1 MHVGGRPDAV
11 EIAGNAHFPVNKG
24 GLCVKGWSAGGT
36 LAHRERLTVPLVRAA
51 SGELIPATW
60 ETAIETIAG
69 RVRGIQASHGPDAVG
84 VFGSGA
90 LTNEKAY
97 LLGKFARV
105 ALRTSNIDYNGR
117 FCMSSGA
124 AASVRAFGLDRGLPF
139 PLEDIPQA
147 GAVLLAG
154 GNPGETMPPLMQYF
168 AAQRANGGQLVI
180 ADPRSSTT
188 AQWATLHLR
197 LRPGTDAALANG
209 LLHVLI
215 ADGLIDDQYIARRT
229 DGFDEVR
236 GVVRLYD
243 PDRVERITGVPAADL
258 RRAAHILGSASS
270 SMVLTGRGPEQQSQG
285 VHNALAYIN
294 LALALGQVG
303 RPSGGYG
310 CVTGQGNGQG
320 GREHGQKADQLPG
333 YRRIDD
339 PEARRHIAALWD
351 IREEDLP
358 GPGQSAFEML
368 SSMGE
373 DGGVRGLLVFGSNIA
388 VSTPDARRIQ
398 QRLRALD
405 LLVVSDFF
413 LSETAA
419 LADVVL
425 PSAQWAEEQGTMTN
439 LEGRVILR
447 SRAFAPPPGVRTDL
461 EAIVALAAALD
472 RQAWFPSSDPR
483 TVFDEL
489 RQATAGGPADYRGI
503 SYERIRA
510 GDGVFWPCPDP
521 AHPGTPRLF
530 TEHFPTPTGRARFHA
545 IHHQAAAEPT
555 DESFPLILT
564 TGRVLAQYQS
574 GTQTRRIAELQALA
588 SEPFAEMHPATAA
601 SLGVAA
607 GGEIAL
613 TTRRGTTRLPAR
625 LTDAIREDT
634 VFVPFHWGGDQSI
647 NRLTNPA
654 LDPISRMPEFKVCA
668 VKAQPV
674 ASARP
679 DLHHRWSL
687 EEAVRVC
694 DCNGVSKARIVEAVL
709 AGARSLQSVCDTT
722 RAGTGCGS
730 CRPEVQALIDATSR
744 RLDAPGAKAPG
755 LQRGLKA
762 PRHDAL
768 STPDVARGLQPPRQ
782 APQSFTGSDLS
793 AVALAK
799 AEAPGATAPAR
810 VANDAMEHTVTMTS
824 SDAPTGPRKRSL
836 VVVGNGMAGVAC
848 VEQIL
853 KHAAQFDITIF
864 GDETH
869 VNYNRILLSSV
880 LAGEKSSEQIT
891 LNPIE
896 WYRQNGIQLRVGVR
910 VTDVDAR
917 QKTVTADDGSVTSY
931 DTLLLATG
939 SSAWMPP
946 IAGLDLDG
954 VFAFRT
960 LDDTRA
966 LLGRAGGGTRA
977 VVIGGGLLGLEA
989 ARGLQVQGCEVTVVH
1004 LMDTLM
1010 ERQVDAV
1017 GGAML
1022 RRKIEELGVRV
1033 LVGRSTKAIVGEG
1046 RVAAVEFGDGERID
1060 ADLVVVAA
1068 GIRPNV
1074 ELGRRAGLTVNRG
1087 IVVNDHMETS
1097 SPDVFAVGECVEH
1110 NGVCYGLVAPLIE
1123 QAKVLAATITGNK
1136 GPAYTGSVLA
1146 AKLKIMGVEVF
1157 SAGDWTDA
1165 GVAEPVRFED
1175 PALGVYKKVVLRDNR
1190 LAGVILV
1197 GDTSD
1202 SHRYMDWLRSAADLS
1217 DRRRHLLFPPPV
1229 EDGGLDIAQIPD
1241 SATVCGCVGVTKG
1254 AIIEAIHTKGLN
1266 TLSQLK
1272 EHTRASTGCGSCTA
1286 RCQEILKAVA
1296 PEFEEDGK
1304 KVMCGCVAFT
1314 QENLREILRSQRLRS
1329 VQDVLDIYGNGV
1341 GCEVCKPALS
1351 YMMDMLWCG
1360 DHDEDR
1366 SARFINDRVHANIQK
1381 DGTFSVVPRIRGGV
1395 TSPAELRRI
1404 ADVAEK
1410 YQVPMVKITGSQRID
1425 LLGVKKADLPR
1436 VWADLGMPSGQAY
1449 TKGMRMVKTCVGTDF
1464 CRFGTQDS
1472 TGAGIEMERRFENL
1486 FTPHKVKMAAV
1497 GCPRN
1502 CAEATVKDVGLI
1514 GIEGGWQVVVGG
1526 AAGKSVRQADLLVT
1540 VETTDAALEAAELF
1554 FQYYREHANYLER
1567 TYDFVV
1573 RVGMDKVRKDTV
1585 YAPAEARAGLL
1596 DRLRKSKERSRDAWL
1611 EGREPVHPS
1620 QFIPLRPLEEVN
1632 P

>member
-1 MHVGGRPDAV
+1 MHVSGRRDAV
-11 EIAGNAHFPVNKG
+11 EIAGNAQFPVNKG
-24 GLCVKGWSAGGT
+24 GLCVKGWSAAGT
-36 LAHRERLTVPLVRAA
+36 LAHRDRLTAPLIRDAN
-51 SGELIPATW
+51 GTLKPATW
-60 ETAIETIAG
+60 EAALDTIAT
-69 RVRGIQASHGPDAVG
+69 RVRAIQAAHGADAVG

-105 ALRTSNIDYNGR
+105 ALATSNIDYNGR

-139 PLEDIPQA
+139 PLEDISRT

-168 AAQRANGGQLVI
+168 ATQRANGGQLIV
-180 ADPRSSTT
+180 ADPRASTT
-188 AQWATLHLR
+188 AQWATVHLP

-209 LLHVLI
+209 LLHTLI
-215 ADGLIDDQYIARRT
+215 TEGLIDETYIAART
-229 DGFDEVR
+229 EGFGEVSEL
-236 GVVRLYD
+236 VRAYD
-243 PDRVERITGVPAADL
+243 PQRVEQITGVPAADL
-258 RRAAHILGSASS
+258 LRAARILGTAAS
-270 SMVLTGRGPEQQSQG
+270 SMVLTGRGPEQQSHG
-285 VHNALAYIN
+285 VTNALAYIN

-303 RPSGGYG
+303 RPSGGFG
-310 CVTGQGNGQG
+310 CLTGQGNGQG

-333 YRRIDD
+333 YRKIDD
-339 PEARRHIAALWD
+339 PDARRHIASLWR

-358 GPGQSAFEML
+358 GPGKSAFEML
-368 SSMGE
+368 SSIG
-373 DGGVRGLLVFGSNIA
+373 DQGGVRGLFVFGSNVA
-388 VSTPDARRIQ
+388 VSAPDARRIQ

-419 LADVVL
+419 LADIVL
-425 PSAQWAEEQGTMTN
+425 PSAQWAEEDGTMTN
-439 LEGRVILR
+439 LEGRVVLR
-447 SRAFAPPPGVRTDL
+447 SRAFAPPTGVRTDL
-461 EAIVALAAALD
+461 EALVAIAGSLGRGDL
-472 RQAWFPSSDPR
+472 FPSSTPR
-483 TVFDEL
+483 EVFDEL
-489 RQATAGGPADYRGI
+489 RLASSGGAADYKGI
-503 SYERIRA
+503 SYDRIRSS
-510 GDGVFWPCPDP
+510 DGLFWPCPDLT
-521 AHPGTPRLF
+521 HPGTPRLF
-530 TEHFPTPTGRARFHA
+530 TEQFPTPTGRARFHA
-545 IHHQAAAEPT
+545 VHHDAPAEAA
-555 DESFPLILT
+555 DEHYPLYLT
-564 TGRVLAQYQS
+564 TGRLLAQYQS
-574 GTQTRRIAELQALA
+574 GTQTRRVAELQALA
-588 SEPFAEMHPATAA
+588 PTAFAEVHPATAA
-601 SLGVAA
+601 RLGVSS

-613 TTRRGTTRLPAR
+613 TSRRGTTQLPVR
-625 LTDAIREDT
+625 ITPSIREDT
-634 VFVPFHWGGDQSI
+634 VFVPFHWGGAQSI

-668 VKAQPV
+668 IKAQPV
-674 ASARP
+674 ATARP
-679 DLHHRWSL
+679 GHDRLPI
-687 EEAVRVC
+687 EEPVRVC
-694 DCNGVSKARIVEAVL
+694 DCNGVTRARIVEAVL
-709 AGARSLQSVCDTT
+709 AGARSLQSVCDVT

-730 CRPEVQALIDATSR
+730 CRPEVQALIDATSN
-744 RLDAPGAKAPG
+744 RLD
-755 LQRGLKA
+755 
-762 PRHDAL
+762 
-768 STPDVARGLQPPRQ
+768 T
-782 APQSFTGSDLS
+782 TGSRILPPEGGS
-793 AVALAK
+793 HPCGVGVAGK
-799 AEAPGATAPAR
+799 NNDR
-810 VANDAMEHTVTMTS
+810 VASGFSRKA
-824 SDAPTGPRKRSL
+824 TGGALRSL

-853 KHAAQFDITIF
+853 KHAPRFAITIF

-880 LAGEKSSEQIT
+880 LAGEKSSDQIT
-891 LNPIE
+891 LNPLD
-896 WYRQNGIQLRVGVR
+896 WYRQNGITLRVGVR
-910 VTDVDAR
+910 ITDVDPVR
-917 QKTVTADDGSVTSY
+917 KTVTGQDGSVTSY

-966 LLGRAGGGTRA
+966 LLARAAAGRKA

-989 ARGLQVQGCEVTVVH
+989 ARGLQVQGSDVTVVH

-1010 ERQVDAV
+1010 ERQVDPV
-1017 GGAML
+1017 GGGLL
-1022 RRKIEELGVRV
+1022 RRRIEELGVRV
-1033 LVGRSTKAIVGEG
+1033 LLGRSTKAIVGDG
-1046 RVAAVEFGDGERID
+1046 RVEAVEFADGERIE

-1087 IVVNDHMETS
+1087 IVVNDYMETS

-1123 QAKVLAATITGNK
+1123 QAKVLAATMTGNK
-1136 GPAYTGSVLA
+1136 GPAYTGSVTA

-1165 GVAEPVRFED
+1165 AAAEPVRFED
-1175 PALGVYKKVVLRDNR
+1175 PALGVYKKVVVRDNR
-1190 LAGVILV
+1190 LSGVILV
-1197 GDTSD
+1197 GDTAD
-1202 SHRYMDWLRSAADLS
+1202 SHRYMDWLRAGTNLS

-1229 EDGGLDIAQIPD
+1229 EDTGVDIAQIPD

-1266 TLSQLK
+1266 TLAQLK

-1296 PEFEEDGK
+1296 PEFEEETR
-1304 KVMCGCVAFT
+1304 KVMCGCLPFT
-1314 QENLREILRSQRLRS
+1314 QENLREILRSQRLKS

-1351 YMMDMLWCG
+1351 YMLDMLWCG

-1395 TSPAELRRI
+1395 TSPEELRRI

-1425 LLGVKKADLPR
+1425 LLGVKKADLPK

-1472 TGAGIEMERRFENL
+1472 TAAGIELERRFENL
-1486 FTPHKVKMAAV
+1486 FTPHKVKMASV

-1502 CAEATVKDVGLI
+1502 CAEATVKDIGLI

-1540 VETTDAALEAAELF
+1540 VETTEAAIEAAELF
-1554 FQYYREHANYLER
+1554 FQFYREHANYLER

-1573 RVGMDKVRKDTV
+1573 RIGMDKVRKDTV
-1585 YAPAEARAGLL
+1585 YATADVRAGLL
-1596 DRLRKSKERSRDAWL
+1596 DRLRKSKARARDAWQ

-1620 QFIPLRPLEEVN
+1620 QFIPLRPLEEVTS
-1632 P
+1632 